1 MTTATYTFDEN
12 LFSDLHKDAMGFRPN
27 AAFFTWLTTATE
39 DEKQAEWD
47 SLINA
52 MEAREASRKEDER
65 ASIVV
70 FEHNVA
76 TTVANGAGDRATAIR
91 WMMEAEGHCNGD
103 TEYFEY
109 LMGVPYGYTKK

>member
-12 LFSDLHKDAMGFRPN
+12 LFGDLHKDAMGFRPN
-27 AAFFTWLTTATE
+27 AAFFTWVSTATD

-52 MEAREASRKEDER
+52 MEAREASRKEDEKAAIVQFESVVTKTLESGAATR
-65 ASIVV
+65 AQ
-70 FEHNVA
+70 
-76 TTVANGAGDRATAIR
+76 AIQWLMDGEDVR
-91 WMMEAEGHCNGD
+91 GD
-103 TEYFEY
+103 TEYFEF